1 VTDLIEG
8 EVIDADLVPYTPS
21 PPPTTLF
28 GTDDPAAVVR
38 AAQYAA
44 QPLAAVVRDQHLSVK
59 IGQGEHVKVEG
70 WTLLGSML
78 GVFPVIVWTHKL
90 ENGWEARVEARTRG
104 GEVVGAAESMCD
116 RNEARWK
123 DADEYAIR
131 SMAQTRATSKALRAP
146 LGFVMKLAGYDP
158 TPAEEMPR
166 KPRKR
171 AGQAKVLPG
180 ESFED
185 IFEDAPE
192 PVAPGET
199 KATVQQKKKL
209 DVLVGQLRS
218 ADRLH
223 TEHLYQ
229 AVATLRTGGL
239 SGVVDVGPGVVPDSD
254 VDGQFHWGP
263 LRDSL
268 NKDEASNLIDRL
280 GRLQDN
286 TETGE

>member
-8 EVIDADLVPYTPS
+8 EVVDAELIPYTP
-21 PPPTTLF
+21 PATLF

-90 ENGWEARVEARTRG
+90 ENGWEARVEARTRT

-123 DADEYAIR
+123 NADEYAIR

-166 KPRKR
+166 EPGKR
-171 AGQAKVLPG
+171 ADPSQFTTLPG
-180 ESFED
+180 ETFED
-185 IFEDAPE
+185 IFDDKPKPE
-192 PVAPGET
+192 PL
-199 KATVQQKKKL
+199 ATPSQKKKL
-209 DVLVGQLRS
+209 DVLVGQLRA
-218 ADRLH
+218 ADKLH
-223 TEHLYQ
+223 TEHLYL

-239 SGVVDVGPGVVPDSD
+239 SDVADVGPGVVPDSD